1 VKPAAKGIEDEDE
14 EKDDDDDIPAVF
26 STFSS

>member
-14 EKDDDDDIPAVF
+14 EKDDDDIPAVF